1 VREYVNRHRA
11 TIFSLVGLVVPL
23 FLLYAHGRSPRQTT
37 VIEAGLINVTA
48 PVQSAATRMLG
59 GLEGLWSG
67 YMALVDLQAEN
78 KRLEDDAQ
86 VLTAQALRAKELGL
100 ENARLRSLLEFKRT
114 RRDLQT
120 VAAHVIGEDVSPFAR
135 VLRIHLDVGASDGLR
150 EGMPVVAAE
159 GLVGRIRQVSG
170 NVAQVMLAVD
180 ARSSINVQVAGKGV
194 TGNLQGTGDEEA
206 YTALLTYLHKAEDLV
221 EGDTI
226 VTSGHDRVFPPGIEV
241 GYIRSLE
248 ERQRGL
254 YYELQVV
261 PAVNFSSLE
270 EVLVVVGIAGA
281 RPDGA
286 TEQDSKT
293 GAGGDKP

>member
-1 VREYVNRHRA
+1 MREYVNRHRA
-11 TIFSLVGLVVPL
+11 TIFSLAGLVVPL
-23 FLLYAHGRSPRQTT
+23 FLLYVHGRSPRQTT
-37 VIEAGLINVTA
+37 VIEAALMNVTA
-48 PVQSAATRMLG
+48 PVQSAATRMFG
-59 GLEGLWSG
+59 GVEGLWSG
-67 YMALVDLQAEN
+67 YMALVDLREEN
-78 KRLEDDAQ
+78 KKLEEDSQ
-86 VLTAQALRAKELGL
+86 LLTAQALRAKELGL
-100 ENARLRSLLEFKRT
+100 ENARLRSLLEFKRS

-135 VLRIHLDVGASDGLR
+135 VLRIHLDIGTADGLK

-180 ARSSINVQVAGKGV
+180 ARSSVNVQVAGKGV

-206 YTALLTYLHKAEDLV
+206 YSAQLTYLHKAEDLA
-221 EGDTI
+221 EGDSI
-226 VTSGHDRVFPPGIEV
+226 ITSGHDRVFPPGIEV

-261 PAVNFSSLE
+261 PAVNFSNLE
-270 EVLVVVGIAGA
+270 EVLVVVGVVG
-281 RPDGA
+281 DGA
-286 TEQDSKT
+286 EGDPPQGDAAAEG
-293 GAGGDKP
+293 GAEP